1 MADVIGN
8 SVNEL
13 DDEFFKAYSKKIK
26 DESTSQSS
34 NSFSQEKEYEEV
46 GYAGCDQGYYKIVRL
61 LGAPIGAE
69 SQGYKRKPTDPKEV
83 LMCEVKDDKGKRFTI
98 KMPLRAER
106 ASDNHILIRMYDKV
120 MEKARINGV
129 TVYVNKDKHPEAF
142 ELISKGGFKP
152 EDGKTYQFSGGL
164 KGDKL
169 SIYNCIDRSDDWCKN
184 NKHSKILCRSVNVD
198 DQGRIWAKPGIK
210 SFGSV
215 NKIAELLGKYGSF
228 MKYDLAFER
237 TGQKENPW
245 NIKNASRLKEAG
257 MLEDL
262 ANMDGTEVDAN
273 QIVIGPLSDEEKNY
287 ELYDLDKFFGPTSY
301 TKIYN
306 RIPSFF
312 KIVDAAFGTHYE
324 DEIRSLSEKEKTE
337 WALVKEAE
345 QTEAE
350 QKEIEKNLNLNES
363 EIAEATSTENS
374 ALSDDSIFGVSEVK
388 SSRKRPSSNEGLSVD
403 KIAKL
408 KGYQYLTDD
417 IKNRI
422 KDIIEDENGK
432 VKIIW
437 DREDDLLEC
446 DDCGTLSPEASTAC
460 PVCGAKF

>member
-8 SVNEL
+8 STEEL

-26 DESTSQSS
+26 DENASHSSNGGSSQS
-34 NSFSQEKEYEEV
+34 KEYEEV
-46 GYAGCDQGYYKIVRL
+46 GYAGCDTGIYKIVRL

-83 LMCEVKDDKGKRFTI
+83 IMCEVKDDKGKRFTI
-98 KMPLRAER
+98 KLPLRAER

-120 MEKARINGV
+120 AEKAYINGTSV
-129 TVYVNKDKHPEAF
+129 FVNKDKHPEAF
-142 ELISKGGFKP
+142 ELITKGGFKR
-152 EDGKTYQFSGGL
+152 EDGNSYTYASGL
-164 KGDKL
+164 KGDRL
-169 SIYNCIDRSDDWCKN
+169 SIYNVIDRTDDWCKN
-184 NKHSKILCRSVNVD
+184 NKHSKILCRSLNVD
-198 DQGRIWAKPGIK
+198 DQGRTWAKPGIK

-228 MKYDLAFER
+228 MKYDVALER

-262 ANMDGTEVDAN
+262 ANMDGTEVDADK
-273 QIVIGPLSDEEKNY
+273 IVIGPLTPEEKQY
-287 ELYDLDKFFGPTSY
+287 ELYDLDKFYGPTSY

-312 KIVDAAFGTHYE
+312 KIVDAAFGTHFE
-324 DEIRSLSEKEKTE
+324 DEIKQLSEKEKAE
-337 WALVKEAE
+337 WEANKETQQAQAE
-345 QTEAE
+345 NAE
-350 QKEIEKNLNLNES
+350 IQKNLSLSES
-363 EIAEATSTENS
+363 EVNEATADTG
-374 ALSDDSIFGVSEVK
+374 LSDDDVFGVKPQPQQPAQLQNIE
-388 SSRKRPSSNEGLSVD
+388 L
-403 KIAKL
+403 L
-408 KGYQYLTDD
+408 KGYASLPEE
-417 IKNRI
+417 IKARI
-422 KDIIEDENGK
+422 KKIDVADGK
-432 VKIIW
+432 AKITW

-446 DDCGTLSPEASTAC
+446 DDCGSLSPENSPVC

>member
-8 SVNEL
+8 SVDEL

-26 DESTSQSS
+26 DETATQTS
-34 NSFSQEKEYEEV
+34 NSNFQQREYEEIGYV
-46 GYAGCDQGYYKIVRL
+46 GCEPGFYKVVRL

-106 ASDNHILIRMYDKV
+106 SVDNHILIRMYDKV
-120 MEKARINGV
+120 MEKTRINGAS
-129 TVYVNKDKHPEAF
+129 VYVNKDKHPEAF
-142 ELISKGGFKP
+142 ELVSKGGFKP
-152 EDGKTYQFSGGL
+152 EDGKTYQFSSGL

-169 SIYNCIDRSDDWCKN
+169 SIYNCIDRTDKWCKD
-184 NKHSKILCRSVNVD
+184 NKHSKVLCRSLNVD
-198 DQGRIWAKPGIK
+198 DQGRVWAKPGIK
-210 SFGSV
+210 SYGSV

-228 MKYDLAFER
+228 MKYDIAFER
-237 TGQKENPW
+237 TGMKDNPW

-273 QIVIGPLSDEEKNY
+273 QIVVGPLTDEERQY
-287 ELYDLDKFFGPTSY
+287 ELYDLDKLYGPTSY

-324 DEIRSLSEKEKTE
+324 DEIKQLSEKEKAEWEANKETE
-337 WALVKEAE
+337 QVA
-345 QTEAE
+345 AE
-350 QKEIEKNLNLNES
+350 QKEIEKNLNLNEQ
-363 EIAEATSTENS
+363 EVAEATSTET
-374 ALSDDSIFGVSEVK
+374 AVSDDAVFGSAEQP
-388 SSRKRPSSNEGLSVD
+388 KRRHSTSLSAD
-403 KIAKL
+403 KIALL
-408 KGYQYLTDD
+408 KGYQYLTDE
-417 IKNRI
+417 IKSRI
-422 KDIIEDENGK
+422 KDVSTEADGK
-432 VKIIW
+432 VKIVW
-437 DREDDLLEC
+437 DKDDDLLEC
-446 DDCGTLSPEASTAC
+446 DTCGALSPEASTAC
-460 PVCGAKF
+460 PVCGMKF